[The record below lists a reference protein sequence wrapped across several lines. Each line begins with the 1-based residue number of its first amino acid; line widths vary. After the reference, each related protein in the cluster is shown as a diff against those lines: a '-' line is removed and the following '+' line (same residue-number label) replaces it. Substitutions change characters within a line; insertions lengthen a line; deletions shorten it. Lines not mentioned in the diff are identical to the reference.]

1 MKTLIIYY
9 SWSGN
14 TKRVAEKIHHEVKN
28 SDLIE
33 IKVPAGIFSTDMYK
47 TNDIFKDQIK
57 TNHLPKINLPK
68 VDFKQYDLIL
78 IGSPVWSGMPASPI
92 KSFLKE
98 LQRVKYS
105 GKVASFFTDVGQD
118 GNYDQTFKTWG
129 KNLNIIGTG
138 REMSKINEWIGVY

>member
-28 SDLIE
+28 SDLVE
-33 IKVPAGIFSTDMYK
+33 IKVPAGTFSTDMYE
-47 TNDIFKDQIK
+47 TNDIFKEQIE
-57 TNHLPKINLPK
+57 TNQLPQINLPK
-68 VDFKQYDLIL
+68 VDFEQYDLIL

-92 KSFLKE
+92 KSFLNE
-98 LQRVKYS
+98 LQRVNYS

-138 REMSKINEWIGVY
+138 RNMSKINEWIEK